1 MQTFP
6 LLAVGLIL
14 FVLLNLFV
22 SDPGAPWYAL
32 RCFDIEMISQDVW
45 KISAGDAFIMLSLAL
60 LFVEILRS
68 TKSGSASVMNHALSV
83 LVFLVA
89 AFMFIAVR
97 GYGNSVF
104 FVFTAMTFL
113 DFMAGF
119 IITTVTSRRDFSF
132 RGSEA

>member
-22 SDPGAPWYAL
+22 SDVNAPWYGL
-32 RCFDIEMISQDVW
+32 HCFDITMMSRDVW
-45 KISAGDAFIMLSLAL
+45 RISAGDAFVMLSLAL

-68 TKSGSASVMNHALSV
+68 TKNDNASVLNHALSV

-119 IITTVTSRRDFSF
+119 IITLTARREFSLRSTEF
-132 RGSEA
+132 

>member
-22 SDPGAPWYAL
+22 SEPGAPWYDL
-32 RCFDIEMISQDVW
+32 RCLDVKLISNDVW
-45 KISAGDAFIMLSLAL
+45 HIDAGDAFIMLALAL

-68 TKSGSASVMNHALSV
+68 TKSGTASVMNHALSV
-83 LVFLVA
+83 LVFIIALM
-89 AFMFIAVR
+89 MFITVR

-119 IITTVTSRRDFSF
+119 IITTVTARRDFAF
-132 RGSEA
+132 GRSEI

>member
-6 LLAVGLIL
+6 LLAVSLVL

-22 SDPGAPWYAL
+22 SDPGAPWYEL
-32 RCFDIEMISQDVW
+32 RCFDVTMVSKDVW
-45 KISAGDAFIMLSLAL
+45 AISAGDAFIMLSLAL

-68 TKSGSASVMNHALSV
+68 TKSGTASVMNHALSV
-83 LVFLVA
+83 MVFIVA
-89 AFMFIAVR
+89 ILMFITVR

-104 FVFTAMTFL
+104 FVYTMMTLL

-119 IITTVTSRRDFSF
+119 IITTVTSRRDVTFG
-132 RGSEA
+132 RAEV

>member
-22 SDPGAPWYAL
+22 SDPGAPWYDLA
-32 RCFDIEMISQDVW
+32 CFDVEMISRDVW

-68 TKSGSASVMNHALSV
+68 TKSGTASVMNHALSV

-104 FVFTAMTFL
+104 FVFTSMTFL

-132 RGSEA
+132 RGSEI

>member
-22 SDPGAPWYAL
+22 SDPGAPWYEL
-32 RCFDIEMISQDVW
+32 GCLDITMISRDVW

-68 TKSGSASVMNHALSV
+68 TRSGSASVMNHALSV

-132 RGSEA
+132 RGSEV

>member
-22 SDPGAPWYAL
+22 SEPGAPWYDL
-32 RCFDIEMISQDVW
+32 RCLDVKLISNDIWHID
-45 KISAGDAFIMLSLAL
+45 AGDAFIMLALAL

-68 TKSGSASVMNHALSV
+68 TKSGTASVMNHALSV
-83 LVFLVA
+83 LVFIIALM
-89 AFMFIAVR
+89 MFITVR

-119 IITTVTSRRDFSF
+119 IITTVTARRDFAF
-132 RGSEA
+132 GRSEI